1 MNLKI
6 KNDYLVS
13 FLGALVIALIGLILS
28 GVYPF
33 GIYSSAC
40 SDMRYQYISFAAQ
53 NICNIKNLQ
62 NPFISYNGTGLDLFS
77 MQYVKDPFSVLLLI
91 FDAKYYPDVF
101 LFTSLIK
108 IALAAVSLTYYLK
121 HSYRVHLS
129 GGTACA
135 LSWIYAYSSF
145 CITGLIN
152 VQFLPNVIL
161 LPIVLLGIER
171 VIYRNRIGLLFC
183 SYLLCVYFD
192 YYLAY
197 MTGIFAVLYFMYCF
211 FTQQNAE
218 KKHFFKSFFLCGIGA
233 VLAVGIQAALL
244 LPIWIN
250 VSGNYMDVT
259 VKTDIPFV
267 QHNAAQLAKALMII
281 PDNAAGI
288 GGLNIFIGIFPLIG
302 TLFFLADNKI
312 SKRERTAAFIF
323 AVIML
328 LGMMLRPVYEFW
340 HLFRQP
346 VGFNGRF
353 SYTISFLFIML
364 TAKYLEMADKG
375 GIKFRF
381 LPFCILFAAA
391 VYAVACSAGLWPLI
405 GAGISLI
412 FAVVYTAVI
421 NKKKIYIAV
430 AAEAVVMC
438 CIGLH
443 NQKLSDHWEPRQ
455 NYITTLE
462 NTRNL
467 VKKTNDNGFYRMT
480 DVVSN
485 DTNMSAAADYT
496 SLETFSSS
504 TNQKAAEKLFQL
516 GICAPYD
523 YREILNYSN
532 SIVSEGL
539 FGIKYIMVSDPESAQ
554 KDALG
559 REVYTKGGYTSSQR
573 LTSDNYEKISS
584 DENGILYKNKTAF
597 PLMFAVNEEAVTS
610 SARFYDKQYSVTGGY
625 ANQAVLLN
633 DMFGTNYPLYDMCT
647 MQPTSPVNASLAPN
661 GEYTTLKPNLQD
673 GHIAAVSPEEVG
685 YMSYTYNV
693 EEDGDYVIDARTDFQ
708 LDGSNSKQFNCIV
721 SGVPLN
727 NVYNI
732 YSKFF
737 TNDIGCFKKGDTIEI
752 TYQTL
757 MDLDIMQPMLLK
769 LRYDEF
775 EKLYQKAQENALSDI
790 NLEKNNITAVS
801 DSKDN
806 RLIFTS
812 FAYYD
817 GFHIYIDG
825 KETEKVKISDAFLG
839 FRVPAG
845 KHDIKITYETIGIK
859 AGIAVSAAFMAA
871 AVLVMLLLR
880 SFDHKEV
887 KK

>member
-13 FLGALVIALIGLILS
+13 FFGALVIALTGLILA

-33 GIYSSAC
+33 GVYSSAC
-40 SDMRYQYISFAAQ
+40 SDLRYQYISFAAQ
-53 NICNIKNLQ
+53 NIRNIKNLQ
-62 NPFISYNGTGLDLFS
+62 NPLISYNGAGLDIFS
-77 MQYVKDPFSVLLLI
+77 MQYIKDPFSVLLLI
-91 FDAKYYPDVF
+91 FDAKYYHDVF

-129 GGTACA
+129 GGIACA
-135 LSWIYAYSSF
+135 LSWVYAYSSF

-152 VQFLPNVIL
+152 IQFLPNVIF
-161 LPIVLLGIER
+161 LPIVLLGIEK
-171 VIYRNRIGLLFC
+171 VIYRNRIGLLFF
-183 SYLLCVYFD
+183 SYLICVYFD

-197 MTGIFAVLYFMYCF
+197 MTGIFAVCYFMYCF
-211 FTQQNAE
+211 FTQQSID

-233 VLAVGIQAALL
+233 VSAVGIQAAML
-244 LPIWIN
+244 LPIWAN

-267 QHNAAQLAKALMII
+267 QHSAAQLAKALMII
-281 PDNAAGI
+281 PDNAAGL

-302 TLFFLADNKI
+302 TLFFLSDNKI
-312 SKRERTAAFIF
+312 SKKERTAALIF
-323 AVIML
+323 VVFML
-328 LGMMLRPVYEFW
+328 LGMMLRPIYEFW

-353 SYTISFLFIML
+353 SYTISFLFIIL
-364 TAKYLEMADKG
+364 TAKYLEMAGKNS
-375 GIKFRF
+375 IKFRL

-391 VYAVACSAGLWPLI
+391 VYAVVSSAGLWPLI

-412 FAVVYTAVI
+412 FAVVYTAFI
-421 NKKKIYIAV
+421 NKKTVYIAV

-438 CIGLH
+438 CVGLH
-443 NQKLSDHWEPRQ
+443 NQKISDHWEPRQ
-455 NYITTLE
+455 NYINTLE

-467 VKKTNDNGFYRMT
+467 VKKTDDSGFYRMT

-504 TNQKAAEKLFQL
+504 TNQNAVEKLFQL

-539 FGIKYIMVSDPESAQ
+539 FGIKYIMVSDHGSAQ

-559 REVYTKGGYTSSQR
+559 REIYTKGGYTSSQR

-610 SARFYDKQYSVTGGY
+610 SERFYDKQYAVTGGY

-633 DMFGTNYPLYDMCT
+633 DMFGTDYQLYEPYPM
-647 MQPTSPVNASLAPN
+647 MPSEPVNASLEPN
-661 GEYTTLKPNLQD
+661 GEYTTLKPNLQN
-673 GHIAAVSPEEVG
+673 GHTVAASPEEVG
-685 YMSYTYNV
+685 YMTYTYKA
-693 EEDGDYVIDARTDFQ
+693 EQDGDYVIDARTDFKPGNA
-708 LDGSNSKQFNCIV
+708 DSKQFNCIAN
-721 SGVPLN
+721 GALLN

-737 TNDIGCFKKGDTIEI
+737 TNDIGCYKKGDTIEI

-757 MDLDIMQPMLLK
+757 MDLDIMPPMLLK

-790 NLEKNNITAVS
+790 DLEKNNITAVS
-801 DSKDN
+801 DSKDS

-839 FRVPAG
+839 FRVPEG

-880 SFDHKEV
+880 SFEHKEV